1 MDSCIG
7 REISLTEQQSVVFNA
22 LLQATKIPEDIEY
35 SSLGV
40 PLEVSDAIYRCG
52 IPILF
57 VTPIKK
63 GPLSE
68 YISNSTGLDIGEDLI
83 GKYIGKFR
91 KAGYH
96 VNHGPRGAF
105 VSATQLDGIGILNP
119 YEFCQIPGGSDGI
132 DYNLKLLGRL
142 VQNLIVSKGGK
153 YRFVFNNT
161 TEVAG
166 ALSLVNKGVI
176 NFGREPSAAQGPL
189 VGKFF
194 QENGLPFVSAV
205 DRDAAY
211 NYRRYRLKFADKASS
226 GTLSW
231 VLPLL
236 DRAMTLSIEA
246 LIQIDTDS
254 E

>member
-1 MDSCIG
+1 MDIFVD
-7 REISLTEQQSVVFNA
+7 REAGLSKQQCVVLNA
-22 LLQATKIPEDIEY
+22 LLQATTVLEATGD
-35 SSLGV
+35 SQLTV
-40 PLEVSDAIYRCG
+40 PLAVSEAINECG
-52 IPILF
+52 IPVIS
-57 VTPIKK
+57 VSPIKK

-142 VQNLIVSKGGK
+142 VQNIIVSKGGK
-153 YRFVFNNT
+153 YRLVFNNT

-166 ALSLVNKGVI
+166 ALSLVNNGVI

-246 LIQIDTDS
+246 LIQIDTNS